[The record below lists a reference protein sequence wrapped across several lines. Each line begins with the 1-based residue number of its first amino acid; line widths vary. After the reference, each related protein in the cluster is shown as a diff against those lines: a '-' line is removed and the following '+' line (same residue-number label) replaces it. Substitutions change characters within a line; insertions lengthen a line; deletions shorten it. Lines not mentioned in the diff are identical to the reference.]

1 MRQVEHEPCLSLESP
16 LMLAAQLGHEGCA
29 GLDSSHRVKMGQL
42 LTPPGVGTVL
52 SQMFDSIEGDVRL
65 LASGA
70 GVGALPAA
78 FIAQALRREQKPKS
92 RHLRAWALVER
103 AIQALEQ
110 VLVA

>member
-29 GLDSSHRVKMGQL
+29 GLDSSHRVKMGQF

-65 LASGA
+65 LDSGA
-70 GVGALPAA
+70 GVGALTAA
-78 FIAQALRREQKPKS
+78 FIEEALRREQKPKS
-92 RHLRAWALVER
+92 LHLTAWEIDDR
-103 AIQALEQ
+103 FI
-110 VLVA
+110 